1 MTDHYVVLPSNSC
14 PNVHPD
20 NKAGKF
26 HVSWQ
31 NPLEFHGGGWRV
43 ALVEMNYDYSP
54 KTTNPLFGIEYGKIT
69 FNHITIGPYSFI
81 WNEKGR
87 QLRLE
92 GYGLKGYVPT
102 NPPYDSFTVPT
113 FKVDEGGHIY
123 AESSLFR
130 FNISFASKRDAAKAG
145 FDSTIARSYW
155 DRDKMVHILKA
166 LRPLSEEEEEGR
178 IDHIVMDL
186 TSLPFTVKHTAMITQ
201 YEYCSNAKELVGSLR
216 LLFKDVFSLLKIS
229 SNYRLVIQM
238 REDITHIRLLGGF
251 NIVLGF
257 DDTYISN
264 NTPEKHLIQAQ
275 HPPQLCRVYTRMYI
289 YASCCAEI
297 LVGDVRVPLLRS
309 VFVEDDPKESEDTF
323 ARTKNIIID
332 NPMYIPI
339 SGTTINTIEVNI
351 RDDSGRIVPFDGGTV
366 TSLTLH
372 FKQQQQQQH
381 QHHD

>member
-31 NPLEFHGGGWRV
+31 NPLEFHGGDWRV

-69 FNHITIGPYSFI
+69 FRNITIGPYSFI
-81 WNEKGR
+81 WNEKR

-92 GYGLKGYVPT
+92 GDDGLAGYVPV
-102 NPPYDSFTVPT
+102 NPPYDSFTIPT
-113 FKVDEGGHIY
+113 FKVDDGGHIY
-123 AESSLFR
+123 AESSFFR
-130 FNISFASKRDAAKAG
+130 FNISFAGQRDAKKAG

-155 DRDKMVHILKA
+155 DRDRMVHVLKA
-166 LRPLSEEEEEGR
+166 LRPLPEEEKESR
-178 IDHIVMDL
+178 IDHIVIDL
-186 TSLPFTVKHTAMITQ
+186 TSLPYTVKHTAMITQ
-201 YEYCSNAKELVGSLR
+201 YEYCSNAKELVESLKI
-216 LLFKDVFSLLKIS
+216 LFEDVFSLLKMS
-229 SNYRLVIQM
+229 SNYHLVIQM
-238 REDITHIRLLGGF
+238 REDVTHIRLLGGF

-257 DDTYISN
+257 DDTYLTNS
-264 NTPEKHLIQAQ
+264 TPQKHLIHAQ
-275 HPPQLCRVYTRMYI
+275 HPPQLRRGYTRMYI

-309 VFVEDDPKESEDTF
+309 VFVEDDPSEPEDTF
-323 ARTKNIIID
+323 AKTKNIVID
-332 NPMYIPI
+332 HPMYVPL

-351 RDDSGRIVPFDGGTV
+351 RDDAGRIIPFDEGTV
-366 TSLTLH
+366 SSLTLH
-372 FKQQQQQQH
+372 FRQQQQQN
-381 QHHD
+381 HD